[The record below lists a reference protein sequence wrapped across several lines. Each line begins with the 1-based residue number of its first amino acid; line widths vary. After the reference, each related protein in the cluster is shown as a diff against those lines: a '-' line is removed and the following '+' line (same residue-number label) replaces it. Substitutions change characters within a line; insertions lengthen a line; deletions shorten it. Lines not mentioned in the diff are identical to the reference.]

1 MLVFKILVIE
11 PYQFTPK
18 SKERGQA
25 WTDVTR
31 NVTNALKVDYVVSQ
45 RSARG
50 RFNLKCEQHKAKQR
64 NLT

>member
-50 RFNLKCEQHKAKQR
+50 RFNL
-64 NLT
+64 